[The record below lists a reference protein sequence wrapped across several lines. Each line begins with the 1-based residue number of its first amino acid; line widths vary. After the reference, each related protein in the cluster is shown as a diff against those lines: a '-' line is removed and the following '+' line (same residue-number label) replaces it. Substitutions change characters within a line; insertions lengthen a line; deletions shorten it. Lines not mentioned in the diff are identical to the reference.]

1 LEKRFLK
8 RELFKL
14 GLLKNVLF
22 IKDPINIKNLINAS
36 DLVVYPL
43 VNTYEKHEIPMILIE
58 SMSMEKPIVVW
69 DVAPMNEIIKEN
81 EGIKV
86 NDYFEFK
93 EIIIKLIKNKNF
105 SKETGKLARKRI
117 IEDFNIAKTAK
128 SYSILYDK
136 LGCF

>member
-1 LEKRFLK
+1 MKQR
-8 RELFKL
+8 
-14 GLLKNVLF
+14 
-22 IKDPINIKNLINAS
+22 
-36 DLVVYPL
+36 
-43 VNTYEKHEIPMILIE
+43 
-58 SMSMEKPIVVW
+58 
-69 DVAPMNEIIKEN
+69 
-81 EGIKV
+81 KV